1 MARALAG
8 FSEVN
13 EVMLAGAVF
22 CQECYSGVFYG
33 GRIQV
38 ASRMLN
44 GVNMEGGHF
53 TVKAEQIRK

>member
-1 MARALAG
+1 
-8 FSEVN
+8 
-13 EVMLAGAVF
+13 MLASAVF
-22 CQECYSGVFYG
+22 YQECYSGVFYG